1 MVPEPTPPVVWMQR
15 STCELVGVSAPGTQA
30 AWSPDEMSYL
40 TNGQNPPGRI
50 APNVPFVNNHYVS
63 EEVAQAWMFGD
74 GPERMCYCEHCV
86 FAMAESGDIVITQC
100 GACVGQPRELT
111 PRVPAAHASESA
123 GYMVAASDGSQTRV
137 GAVGGGEGGE
147 SMGSGPLRFVSPW
160 SDETCSD
167 EEAAMAR
174 GGGECPAPVAPVH
187 DLRTPR
193 AELEPS
199 RARDAAMNGSSLSDF
214 VSPVQMQMLAPVAAA
229 SNGGD
234 GTLDSHVASPAE
246 IEDAASMYCG
256 LTVSPGKTVASVEYL
271 VDSGANVH
279 LAQTKVIADNSV
291 RVDGTSKQVG
301 SIRAGTSLQTD
312 GIIDSALAYKS
323 VTVPMRQLDAPG
335 ARSNVMSESALI
347 KSKGA
352 VIVKSEEH
360 SFILYQGGESARA
373 LVRQLKESGV
383 AQPMVES
390 NGLYRATFELKTV
403 EMTANAG
410 ALTAVGDSV
419 STTAAAGAKPA
430 KQPQSTP
437 VPS

>member
-1 MVPEPTPPVVWMQR
+1 
-15 STCELVGVSAPGTQA
+15 
-30 AWSPDEMSYL
+30 
-40 TNGQNPPGRI
+40 
-50 APNVPFVNNHYVS
+50 
-63 EEVAQAWMFGD
+63 
-74 GPERMCYCEHCV
+74 
-86 FAMAESGDIVITQC
+86 
-100 GACVGQPRELT
+100 
-111 PRVPAAHASESA
+111 
-123 GYMVAASDGSQTRV
+123 
-137 GAVGGGEGGE
+137 
-147 SMGSGPLRFVSPW
+147 
-160 SDETCSD
+160 
-167 EEAAMAR
+167 MAR

-312 GIIDSALAYKS
+312 GILDSALAYKS

-410 ALTAVGDSV
+410 ALTAVGGSV

-430 KQPQSTP
+430 KPAQSTP
-437 VPS
+437 VPSGKVAFNVRTQTPSAWTGSEPSVKQTKHGGGEGGDGEASRPSTATRRVTWAKLGGGAGGDGEAPRTPARSTSTPARGCRGRGA